1 MPAPKSTP
9 KPLTGM
15 DAVAELQRQ
24 VSAKGVAKAEA
35 NARKAIDNKYPG
47 LYVPAVRT
55 TPGVKKK

>member
-1 MPAPKSTP
+1 MAAPKKT
-9 KPLTGM
+9 LTGM

-47 LYVPAVRT
+47 LYVPATRT
-55 TPGVKKK
+55 TAGVKKP